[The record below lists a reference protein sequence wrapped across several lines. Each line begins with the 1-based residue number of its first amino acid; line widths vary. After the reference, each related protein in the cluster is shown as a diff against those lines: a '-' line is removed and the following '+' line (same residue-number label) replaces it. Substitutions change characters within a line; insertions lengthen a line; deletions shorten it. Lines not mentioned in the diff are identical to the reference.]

1 MNPTLSR
8 VAGVA
13 AVLVGIA
20 VASWVVFGAPHD
32 WEGGMRWLRYGL
44 ALGSLGAI
52 SGGARLMF
60 PDTQKAAANT
70 E

>member
-1 MNPTLSR
+1 MSPALSR
-8 VAGVA
+8 VVGVA
-13 AVLVGIA
+13 TMVAGIA
-20 VASWVVFGAPHD
+20 IASWVVFGAPHD

-52 SGGARLMF
+52 SAGARLMF
-60 PDTQKAAANT
+60 PDTQTASSGT

>member
-1 MNPTLSR
+1 MSPVLSR
-8 VAGVA
+8 VVGGATVLAGV
-13 AVLVGIA
+13 A

-52 SGGARLMF
+52 SAGARFIF
-60 PDTQKAAANT
+60 PDTQTAASG
-70 E
+70 EE